1 MNKLFKT
8 FLAGIAVLSLA
19 SCKKNNYVVDKDPI
33 ALPEYSQLILPNYA
47 PRDYFIDNSGT
58 SEYKIPV
65 GFTTVSNVDRTITIS
80 YTSPTGA
87 VAGTQYTA
95 PLSLVIKAGEAVGT
109 IKVQGIFAGYNGGR
123 VDSLKV
129 KIATVTGGA
138 KSMTGKD
145 SVWLLMRQYCSITN
159 FATQFGGDYANTMEP
174 SYGPYTTS
182 VSNIV
187 PTAAGKANANISNL
201 YDYGGF
207 VIGNFD
213 WSVVGNNKL
222 TIPAK
227 YTGVDVTSGGTPY
240 QLWIKTN
247 TASAS
252 TFSAC
257 NNTITVYI
265 DAMAY
270 TMSGTFAGN
279 FSSNYKI
286 VMAR

>member
-8 FLAGIAVLSLA
+8 FLAGLAVLSLA

-58 SEYKIPV
+58 SKYTIPV
-65 GFTTVSNVDRTITIS
+65 GFTNLSNEDRTISIS

-87 VAGTQYTA
+87 QPGTQYNA
-95 PLSLVIKAGEAVGT
+95 PTSVLIKAGEAVSK
-109 IKVQGIFAGYNGGR
+109 IDVSGIFAGYNNGR

-129 KIATVTGGA
+129 KIEQLLGGS
-138 KSMTGKD
+138 KTMVGKD
-145 SVWLLMRQYCSITN
+145 SVWLIMRQYCGITN
-159 FATQFGGDYANTMEP
+159 FATQFGGDYDNTMEP

-187 PTAAGKANANISNL
+187 PIAAAKANANIENL

-213 WSVVGNNKL
+213 WSVVGNNNL
-222 TIPAK
+222 VIPAK

-247 TASAS
+247 TGSKS

-257 NNTITVYI
+257 DNTITVFVDVMGYS
-265 DAMAY
+265 
-270 TMSGTFAGN
+270 MSGTYVGN
-279 FSSNYKI
+279 FSTNYKI